1 MNFSIRQRWVLVT
14 VLGLMLSLALGV
26 AVGLL
31 DSKSVRAQ
39 DLACQFPLGSIPT
52 GEIDSDRDGLSDT
65 IERSPFPLEYLR
77 NQYDQATRVSTK
89 IDNPDTDGDGLCDG
103 EEFHGFKVVTTTLGN
118 DGKPIE
124 LTIKTN
130 PRDKDTDGD
139 GVSDGTE
146 RDKGTDPTDKSDFP
160 PEEVLSTPEPTLTP
174 TPTPRPTSTPPPTP
188 TPTPLP
194 TQTPDLTLDSD
205 GDGLT
210 DGAELGGFTVTINGQ
225 DRTMV
230 TDQWNQDTDGDN
242 LPDWDEVQ
250 GFTITVA
257 GIERTVKTDPTEI
270 DSDGDGKSDF
280 DETLGWPVGP
290 TFGSPKVVTD
300 PTLADT
306 DGDGVKDEQ
315 QAREGRF
322 PTERLLLQDHDGDG
336 LVNGQELVG
345 SKITIGGKERV
356 VTSDPAMADTD
367 GDTLSDG
374 DEVAV
379 REITVNGKV
388 RLVQSDPGS
397 PDTDGDGVLDREE
410 WARGMDGSD
419 ADTDGDGLSDAD
431 EVRGFIITVTLM
443 GAQEFR
449 KRVYPSP
456 IEVDTDGDGLTDD
469 AEEKKSTDPG
479 LADSDGDGL
488 SDLQERDGI
497 PFEDVL
503 NSNKKVLNFT
513 NPTNADTDSDGLSD
527 GLESKLKTNPMEPD
541 TDGDGLTDWQE
552 VTGMPV
558 TIGTEKVVVWSN
570 PLSKD
575 SDGDG
580 LSDSEEI
587 SGHKMTIN
595 GEQVTV
601 YTNPSSTDTDAD
613 GLSDDEELR
622 GTQITVNEQDM
633 IVKSNPAV
641 RDTDGDTISDGLEIH
656 GYVISVANEEKTVKT
671 NPMKQDTDGDGKTDY
686 EEKEGWSN
694 STRPGSDSFR
704 TDPTLA
710 DTDGDGK
717 DDASPEGGVTDDNPE
732 EADRGI
738 AGLFLGPLLASGIP
752 YSATVL
758 LIIVV
763 GAGTYLFNKLNQDS
777 SGDSSQRRLREQ
789 GRDLDELRRSLDELT
804 RRSAGEIGQLR
815 TEVDDKDRQLRQ
827 LESQLRTYEG
837 TAQHRDQELRTA
849 AARLAQSADELG
861 ERDWVAEIVTN
872 LPDSNQPGNGLDDR
886 YTVMTSLG
894 RRLDE
899 IRGQAST
906 QRVRARDLIS
916 DLRRLGLETDG
927 IGRALESAP
936 ATALPSLIS
945 SLEELVRQHTV
956 ESMDKDR
963 LLSEIQ
969 RAEGLC
975 NREITDAVGRR
986 VPLQFLARARE
997 LVEQATSQAEMNA
1010 AIVAGDRILDDIY
1023 RFYFPRSSR

>member
-1 MNFSIRQRWVLVT
+1 MNFSFPRWSTLMIVVALLVTGLVSSAVLVSAK
-14 VLGLMLSLALGV
+14 GA
-26 AVGLL
+26 ANAQL
-31 DSKSVRAQ
+31 D
-39 DLACQFPLGSIPT
+39 CQVDPT
-52 GEIDSDRDGLSDT
+52 EADSDGDGLSNL
-65 IERSPFPLEYLR
+65 EESRLFRHPNMPEKPLVKT
-77 NQYDQATRVSTK
+77 DPK
-89 IDNPDTDGDGLCDG
+89 NPDTDGDGLCDG
-103 EEFHGFKVVTTTLGN
+103 EEVKGFWMKIPTDNSEGTNL
-118 DGKPIE
+118 PYY
-124 LTIKTN
+124 TN
-130 PRDKDTDGD
+130 PQEEDTDGD
-139 GVSDGTE
+139 RVSDGEE
-146 RDKGTDPTDKSDFP
+146 RAANTDPTVFDRLQQQADT
-160 PEEVLSTPEPTLTP
+160 TPTPGPTLTP
-174 TPTPRPTSTPPPTP
+174 GPTPTSAPTPTPPPTP
-188 TPTPLP
+188 TPAPTPP
-194 TQTPDLTLDSD
+194 PDLTLDSD

-230 TDQWNQDTDGDN
+230 TDQWKQDTDGDN
-242 LPDWDEVQ
+242 LLDGEEVG
-250 GFTITVA
+250 GFIIKVA
-257 GIERTVKTDPTEI
+257 GIDRTVRTDPTKP

-280 DETLGWPVGP
+280 DEKLGWAFDP
-290 TFGSPKVVTD
+290 TFGAKKVVTD
-300 PTLADT
+300 PTLSDT
-306 DGDGVKDEQ
+306 DGDGIPDDEQ
-315 QAREGRF
+315 AKSRRD
-322 PTERLLLQDHDGDG
+322 PTEMLLSQDSDGDG
-336 LVNGQELVG
+336 LTNGQELEGSTIQVAGQDRIVG
-345 SKITIGGKERV
+345 TNPSLT
-356 VTSDPAMADTD
+356 
-367 GDTLSDG
+367 
-374 DEVAV
+374 
-379 REITVNGKV
+379 
-388 RLVQSDPGS
+388 
-397 PDTDGDGVLDREE
+397 DTDGDGLSDGAEVREYNITVNGLE
-410 WARGMDGSD
+410 RVVKTDPRIIDTDNDGFSD
-419 ADTDGDGLSDAD
+419 LEESTLGIDGTVSDTDGDGIPDVDEMKGFDITVTFMSGEVRRKVYSNPLIHDTDSDGHNDGLEMRDNSDPALADTDGDGLSDKEELTYKYK
-431 EVRGFIITVTLM
+431 EVSNL
-443 GAQEFR
+443 
-449 KRVYPSP
+449 
-456 IEVDTDGDGLTDD
+456 
-469 AEEKKSTDPG
+469 
-479 LADSDGDGL
+479 
-488 SDLQERDGI
+488 
-497 PFEDVL
+497 L
-503 NSNKKVLNFT
+503 NPVV
-513 NPTNADTDSDGLSD
+513 ADTDRDGLSD
-527 GLESKLKTNPMEPD
+527 GLEHQLGTNPKDED
-541 TDGDGLTDWQE
+541 SDGDGLTDWQE

-570 PLSKD
+570 PLSED

-580 LSDSEEI
+580 LSDFKEI

-595 GEQVTV
+595 GEEETVT
-601 YTNPSSTDTDAD
+601 TNPSSTDTDAD

-656 GYVISVANEEKTVKT
+656 GYEISVANEKKTVKT
-671 NPMKQDTDGDGKTDY
+671 NPMKQDTDGDGKNDDQ
-686 EEKEGWSN
+686 ERDGWAIA
-694 STRPGSDSFR
+694 GKDSPTFE

-717 DDASPEGGVTDDNPE
+717 NDASPEGGVTDENPV
-732 EADRGI
+732 EADEGI
-738 AGLFLGPLLASGIP
+738 PGLILGPLLASGIP

-789 GRDLDELRRSLDELT
+789 GRDLDESRRSLDELT

-886 YTVMTSLG
+886 YTVMASLG

-906 QRVRARDLIS
+906 QRVRARDLIA

-927 IGRALESAP
+927 IARALESAP
-936 ATALPSLIS
+936 ATALPSLIG